1 MEGVLPEFSVYADS
15 DNPYGDDKEEFIRAG
30 VTVDYNAAE
39 QEWTIDFG
47 SDITDIFRDNG
58 VITFYLVIKD
68 MAGNQFGSMYD
79 VTDENTFAY
88 VVSQKAPKADF
99 SFLVP

>member
-1 MEGVLPEFSVYADS
+1 
-15 DNPYGDDKEEFIRAG
+15 
-30 VTVDYNAAE
+30 
-39 QEWTIDFG
+39 
-47 SDITDIFRDNG
+47 
-58 VITFYLVIKD
+58 
-68 MAGNQFGSMYD
+68 MAGNSWGSMYD